1 MLLDNAVPVLVV
13 EVLLL
18 ILVESPL
25 PPSFDEDE
33 IWPDSKSPAV
43 DDEFFCCCGSIRV
56 RPRLGGC
63 SSARIEGKIT

>member
-1 MLLDNAVPVLVV
+1 MLLDNPDHVLVV
-13 EVLLL
+13 DVLLL
-18 ILVESPL
+18 ILRSPL

-33 IWPDSKSPAV
+33 VWPNSKSPPV
-43 DDEFFCCCGSIRV
+43 DDEFLCCCGSIRV